1 MFYGAE
7 KCCKIKPAFG
17 AFGKGDFRDRKKREK
32 RWSRKEGLTQ
42 IGNQHLTRGEK
53 VRQDAQ
59 KTPKTRRTKFVP
71 TKYRAAAPN
80 IIATTT
86 TQRRDQTSPAKV
98 EKKSLLSPTP
108 KIRFLLPPP
117 PPPSSIETDLFLP
130 LLACLAF
137 PPFIFQLGKYRM
149 TKDRRDQ
156 KKNPPPPSFGRAFKE
171 KGEEI
176 MIGEGFEG
184 RAELVPL
191 SRHTE

>member
-1 MFYGAE
+1 MVQKNAVRLNWHLAYSGKATLE
-7 KCCKIKPAFG
+7 IK
-17 AFGKGDFRDRKKREK
+17 KHEK
-32 RWSRKEGLTQ
+32 RWSRKEGLTP
-42 IGNQHLTRGEK
+42 IGDQHLTRGGK

-59 KTPKTRRTKFVP
+59 KSPQERRTKFVP

-86 TQRRDQTSPAKV
+86 TQRRDQTSPATLG
-98 EKKSLLSPTP
+98 KKYLLSPTP
-108 KIRFLLPPP
+108 KIRFLLPP

-156 KKNPPPPSFGRAFKE
+156 KNLLLGRSGGLLRKKE
-171 KGEEI
+171 RK
-176 MIGEGFEG
+176 
-184 RAELVPL
+184 
-191 SRHTE
+191 